1 MIKLIASD
9 MDGTFLDENQCVP
22 EGAYDLI
29 LRLREAGIAFVA
41 SSGRRYDTL
50 HELFEPVVECMAFV
64 ASNGYSRCPH
74 PK

>member
-41 SSGRRYDTL
+41 SSGRRYDT
-50 HELFEPVVECMAFV
+50 
-64 ASNGYSRCPH
+64 
-74 PK
+74 